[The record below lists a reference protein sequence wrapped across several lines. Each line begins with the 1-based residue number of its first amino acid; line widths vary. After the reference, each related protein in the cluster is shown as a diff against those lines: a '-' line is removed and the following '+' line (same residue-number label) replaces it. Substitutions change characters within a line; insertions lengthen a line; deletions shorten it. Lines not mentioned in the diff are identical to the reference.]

1 MERRPALN
9 SVTGSMLMEKR
20 LYMVYDLI
28 ACTVIGTPILERADA
43 AAMRAFNDAL
53 AHPESL
59 LGQHP
64 KDFNLLYVGSIS
76 EDGLILPVLGDSPQ
90 IIATGA
96 SWLNLK
102 ESANA

>member
-1 MERRPALN
+1 
-9 SVTGSMLMEKR
+9 MLMEKR
-20 LYMVYDLI
+20 LYMVYDVI
-28 ACTVIGTPILERADA
+28 ACTIIGTPILERADA

-53 AHPESL
+53 ANPESL

-64 KDFNLLYVGSIS
+64 KDFNLLYLGSIS
-76 EDGLILPVLGDSPQ
+76 ADGALYPAPGDSGQ